1 MYTTFNRNKQ
11 RLHRH
16 VRIRGKISGTAE
28 CPRISVYRSN
38 KFIYAALIDDDKAI
52 TLASSSS
59 AKLGLENPSN
69 IDAAKKVGLDI
80 AAKAKALNITKV
92 VFDRSGYAY
101 HGQVKAL
108 ADAAREGGL
117 IF

>member
-16 VRIRGKISGTAE
+16 IRIRGKISGTAT

-38 KFIYAALIDDDKAI
+38 KFIYAALIDDDKAV

-69 IDAAKKVGLDI
+69 IDAAKKVGAEI
-80 AAKAKALNITKV
+80 AEKAKALSITKV

-108 ADAAREGGL
+108 ADAAREAGL

>member
-16 VRIRGKISGTAE
+16 IRIRGKISGTAT

-38 KFIYAALIDDDKAI
+38 KFIYAALIDDDKAV
-52 TLASSSS
+52 TLVSSSS

-69 IDAAKKVGLDI
+69 IDAAKKVGADI
-80 AAKAKALNITKV
+80 AEKAKALSITKV

-108 ADAAREGGL
+108 ADAAREAGL

>member
-16 VRIRGKISGTAE
+16 IRIRGKISGTAT

-38 KFIYAALIDDDKAI
+38 KFIYAALIDDDKAV

-69 IDAAKKVGLDI
+69 IDAAKKVGADI
-80 AAKAKALNITKV
+80 AEKAKALSITKV

-108 ADAAREGGL
+108 ADAAREAGL

>member
-16 VRIRGKISGTAE
+16 IRIRGKISGTTT

-38 KFIYAALIDDDKAI
+38 KFIYAALIDDDKAV

-69 IDAAKKVGLDI
+69 IDAAKKVGADI
-80 AAKAKALNITKV
+80 AEKAKALSITKV

-108 ADAAREGGL
+108 ADAAREAGL

>member
-16 VRIRGKISGTAE
+16 IRIRGKISGTAT
-28 CPRISVYRSN
+28 CPRISVCRSN
-38 KFIYAALIDDDKAI
+38 KFIYAALIDDDKAV

-69 IDAAKKVGLDI
+69 IDAAKKVGADI
-80 AAKAKALNITKV
+80 AEKAKALSITKV

-108 ADAAREGGL
+108 ADAAREAGL